1 MKELNVVKV
10 ATDKQRNLSIDFEM
24 KADLY
29 EAILSNAVRQVQV
42 SHRDIE
48 EIIATKILNKLG
60 YPHNVEIIRTPMNM
74 CQSWYLNGNVIA
86 WMKIPSISGYLGG
99 FTRVEYWIDEEY
111 L

>member
-1 MKELNVVKV
+1 MQELNVVKS
-10 ATDKQRNLSIDFEM
+10 DIEL

-42 SHRDIE
+42 AHRDIE

-60 YPHNVEIIRTPMNM
+60 YPHNVELIHTPMNM
-74 CQSWYLNGNVIA
+74 LQGWYLNGKIIA
-86 WMKIPSISGYLGG
+86 WMRIPSIGSCSLD
-99 FTRVEYWIDEEY
+99 FTQVEYWIDEEY